1 MDVVSRSPF
10 VVGSFR
16 FRRANGRDGAAVVAK
31 ATFDLRPG
39 ECELADVQGPLVTRE
54 VRFRDDPN
62 ASVLLPSDL
71 CPAKA
76 RADVVVIGSAYSGG
90 PPARSV
96 VARLAIAE
104 VDKAIEVHC
113 DRHVSQ
119 HGGLREGA
127 PFTSLP
133 LVYERAAYDDGLNP
147 VGTRA
152 DRVDT
157 LGNVRLPNLQ
167 PPGLFVQD
175 LSTRI
180 GAIGFGPVAMSWPSR
195 RALWTTPGEPL
206 PARLATENI
215 ADKIDR
221 SFFNVAPR
229 DQQLARLDPHER
241 LVLEHLDPEH
251 PRLVTAL
258 PGIVP
263 RATIEA
269 TGADVTMVADLIV
282 IDTDRRVCTVTWR
295 GVVDIAATGSHRVVV
310 VAERNGEV
318 IPFNPHEQ
326 IVDESTY
333 DEPSARAKAR
343 QKADTLP
350 FRRGM
355 AVNGA
360 ITFSSAAEDRPSWP
374 STSSGATVLVPA
386 VTPSSP
392 PAAATAFLPAAAPV
406 MHAPVVPAP
415 VIPAP
420 VAVTAAPAAALAP
433 AYVPALRHVSD
444 VVPARVPSHAPVVGT
459 AAASN
464 AAAETGAKAQAE
476 AKLARPRPS
485 STARPIDLI
494 WVDPVARKRLRAW
507 WTELLTQAEFGEF
520 DSRHERPT
528 DDPEM
533 DQAMRD
539 AVVVLTKA
547 PATDAAE
554 LERVVDESVDE
565 SGAFTPPLVVLEG
578 DLKLSFDEIAR
589 LETLATIV
597 APLAATDKK
606 MKDLCDAAAQIV
618 GSKKPAAAPA
628 ATRQSQ
634 SIREHHATI
643 AARGGTSAL
652 DGEVDGALADARAY
666 DTRDLLGGVHLRA
679 SIAAGGEAIPA
690 YLPETLK
697 SRLPL
702 FDSFR
707 ARVIAEVSP
716 RQDRNES
723 HWLCLRV
730 LALARIVTRKS
741 G

>member
-16 FRRANGRDGAAVVAK
+16 FRRANGRDAAAIVAK

-39 ECELADVQGPLVTRE
+39 ECEFADIQGPLVTRE

-62 ASVLLPSDL
+62 ASVLLASDL
-71 CPAKA
+71 SPSKA

-90 PPARSV
+90 APVRSV
-96 VARLAIAE
+96 VARVAVAE
-104 VDKAIEVHC
+104 VDKAIDVHC
-113 DRHVSQ
+113 DRNVSQ

-127 PFTSLP
+127 PFTSMP
-133 LVYERAAYDDGLNP
+133 LVYERAAYDDGKNP
-147 VGTRA
+147 VGMRS
-152 DRVDT
+152 DRVDP
-157 LGNVRLPNLQ
+157 LGSVRLPNLQ

-175 LSTRI
+175 ASTRI
-180 GAIGFGPVAMSWPSR
+180 GPIGFGPVAMAWPSR
-195 RALWTTPGEPL
+195 RALWTVPGEPIST
-206 PARLATENI
+206 RLATENI
-215 ADKIDR
+215 ADTIDR

-251 PRLVTAL
+251 PRLVTSL
-258 PGIVP
+258 PGIAP
-263 RATIEA
+263 RASIEA
-269 TGADVTMVADLIV
+269 TGADVTMVADLLV

-295 GVVDIAATGSHRVVV
+295 GIVDIAATGSHRVVV
-310 VAERNGEV
+310 VVERNGEV
-318 IPFNPHEQ
+318 IPFNPHED

-355 AVNGA
+355 AINGA
-360 ITFSSAAEDRPSWP
+360 ITFPSASEERSSWP

-386 VTPSSP
+386 VTASSQ
-392 PAAATAFLPAAAPV
+392 PAAATAFLPAI
-406 MHAPVVPAP
+406 APVVPAP
-415 VIPAP
+415 IAPVAPAP
-420 VAVTAAPAAALAP
+420 VAPYAPA
-433 AYVPALRHVSD
+433 VRSVSEPP
-444 VVPARVPSHAPVVGT
+444 PARVPSHAAVVGT
-459 AAASN
+459 VAASN
-464 AAAETGAKAQAE
+464 AAAEGGAKAQAD
-476 AKLARPRPS
+476 AKLARPRTS
-485 STARPIDLI
+485 ASARPIDLI
-494 WVDPVARKRLRAW
+494 WVDAVARKRLRAW
-507 WTELLTQAEFGEF
+507 WTDLLTEAEFGEF

-528 DDPEM
+528 DDPEA

-554 LERVVDESVDE
+554 LERVVDESVDD

-578 DLKLSFDEIAR
+578 DLKLLFDEVAR
-589 LETLATIV
+589 LETIAAIV

-606 MKDLCDAAAQIV
+606 MKDLCDGAAQLV
-618 GSKKPAAAPA
+618 DGKKPPTGSAAMRH
-628 ATRQSQ
+628 TQL
-634 SIREHHATI
+634 IREHHSTI
-643 AARGGTSAL
+643 AARGGSSAL
-652 DGEVDGALADARAY
+652 DAEVDGALADARAY
-666 DTRDLLGGVHLRA
+666 DTRDLLGSVHLRA

-690 YLPETLK
+690 YLAEALK

-702 FDSFR
+702 FDAFR
-707 ARVIAEVSP
+707 ARVIAEVTP
-716 RQDRNES
+716 RQDRGES

-730 LALARIVTRKS
+730 LALARIVPRR
-741 G
+741 GG